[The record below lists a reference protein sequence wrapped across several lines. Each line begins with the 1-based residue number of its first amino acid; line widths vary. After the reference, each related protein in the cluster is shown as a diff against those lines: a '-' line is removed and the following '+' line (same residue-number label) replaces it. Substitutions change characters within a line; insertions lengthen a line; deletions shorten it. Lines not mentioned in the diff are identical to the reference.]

1 MTSWHSHGGRGGPAG
16 LVMIAFFLVGCG
28 GSRDTAAKDLP
39 TPPELQPLEDKL
51 LALAGCE
58 PTYSY
63 NDAYIAMG
71 CDGRK
76 EFRAAVRAARDDEDA
91 PIVGLAAKHL
101 HNEDPAVRIGSGW
114 LLSQPFAVRE
124 GGVAPLLAAAKRER
138 DPRALSS
145 FVYTLGDVARTHD
158 DVGAWLRDD
167 VVGHDD
173 AEVRRTVAV
182 VLGGPGGLRMEGAL
196 EALLA
201 LAENDP
207 VADVRAR
214 ACQYLG
220 QHDDPRAVP
229 LMEKLTASPAEAP
242 EVYRGCL
249 VGLMSLWTAG
259 TKRFEP
265 AYRVSLQRLGS
276 SDAWHGWP
284 LVWGQLIRVD
294 PDGFRDHEWFE
305 SAPVIELL
313 AGLVRNQDA
322 ASSTRR
328 DAVGALVKHG
338 APGELLVELH
348 QAYADADNDANRR
361 VRDALAEAADL

>member
-1 MTSWHSHGGRGGPAG
+1 
-16 LVMIAFFLVGCG
+16 MIALLLVACG

-71 CDGRK
+71 CEGRK
-76 EFRAAVRAARDDEDA
+76 EFREAVRAVRDDEDA

-101 HNEDPAVRIGSGW
+101 HHEDPAVRIGSGW
-114 LLSQPFAVRE
+114 LLSQPFSVRE

-138 DPRALSS
+138 DARALSS
-145 FVYTLGDVARTHD
+145 FVYTLGEVARRHD
-158 DVGAWLRDD
+158 DVSAWLRDD
-167 VVGHDD
+167 VIGHDD
-173 AEVRRTVAV
+173 AEVRRTLAVA
-182 VLGGPGGLRMEGAL
+182 LGGPGALRMEGAL

-207 VADVRAR
+207 DPDVRAR

-229 LMEKLTASPAEAP
+229 LMEKLTASAKEAP

-249 VGLMSLWTAG
+249 VGLLSLWTAG

-265 AYRVSLQRLGS
+265 AYRVSLQRLGA
-276 SDAWHGWP
+276 SDAWHRWP
-284 LVWGQLIRVD
+284 LVWSQLVHLD
-294 PDGFRDHEWFE
+294 PDGFREHDWFDP
-305 SAPVIELL
+305 APLIEIF
-313 AGLVRNQDA
+313 ADLVRNRAAA
-322 ASSTRR
+322 ASIRR

-348 QAYADADNDANRR
+348 QAYETADDDANRR